1 MLQSERGNLKMKKM
15 LIQGGNLLSGEV
27 TIGGAKNSTVAII
40 PAAILAESKVI
51 LDCVPHIKD
60 VNSLLSILEDMSV
73 SSTFADD
80 TVEIDPTHIIS
91 TPLPSGKIQSLRAS
105 YYFMGALLGR
115 FGEAIVGLP
124 GGDDIGPRPIDQH
137 IKGFEALGATVTNNH
152 GAIQIKAP
160 NGLHGAKIYL
170 DMASVGATINLL
182 LAAVRAEGQ
191 TVIENAA
198 REPEIVDIATFLNNM
213 GAKIRGAGTDIIRID
228 GVEHLYGCNTHTII
242 PDRIE
247 AGTYLSMAAAI
258 GDGVNVKNII
268 SEHMDAYLAKLEE
281 MGVKMDVKEDSI
293 FVYPSPN
300 LKMVQIKTMP
310 YPGFATDL
318 QQPLT
323 PLLLKA
329 QGEGIVVD
337 TLYPKRTRHVP
348 ELIRMGADISIEND
362 VIILHHA
369 DKLQGAE
376 VSADEIRGGACLM
389 IAGLM
394 ANGVTT
400 IDNAS
405 NILRGYDRVVDKLMG
420 LGAIVKMVEE

>member
-1 MLQSERGNLKMKKM
+1 M
-15 LIQGGNLLSGEV
+15 
-27 TIGGAKNSTVAII
+27 
-40 PAAILAESKVI
+40 
-51 LDCVPHIKD
+51 
-60 VNSLLSILEDMSV
+60 
-73 SSTFADD
+73 
-80 TVEIDPTHIIS
+80 
-91 TPLPSGKIQSLRAS
+91 
-105 YYFMGALLGR
+105 
-115 FGEAIVGLP
+115 
-124 GGDDIGPRPIDQH
+124 
-137 IKGFEALGATVTNNH
+137 VTNNH
-152 GAIQIKAP
+152 GAIEINAP
-160 NGLHGAKIYL
+160 EGLHGAKIYL

-213 GAKIRGAGTDIIRID
+213 GAKVRGAGTDIIRIE
-228 GVEHLYGCNTHTII
+228 GVAHLYGHNTHTII

-293 FVYPSPN
+293 FVYPSPD
-300 LKMVQIKTMP
+300 LKMVQVKTMP

-329 QGEGIVVD
+329 QGEGLVVD

-362 VIILHHA
+362 VILLHHA

-400 IDNAS
+400 ITNAS
-405 NILRGYDRVVDKLMG
+405 NILRGYDRVIDKLTG
-420 LGAIVKMVEE
+420 LGAVVKMVEE